1 MIPRM
6 RCVIAGAVAAVLLG
20 ACGAGDLEPVT
31 DAGPGD
37 VTGPMDVADA
47 RVTPDATA
55 DAAPDRVSAPD
66 ATPDVALDAPRD
78 APLDVLRDVAT
89 EAARDVPADLPA
101 NDATVPLPGAVPAGA
116 ACYDLLTRLG
126 VTYTRAGA
134 TRGVVDPVT
143 VSMPLNGVN
152 FRSSS
157 FTAAARPLFMDCRLA
172 VALWHL
178 TGALRTRWNVTD
190 VAHYGI
196 YNYRVIAGTTTL
208 SQHSYA
214 TAIDLANFRTADG
227 TTHSVNNDFTMNG
240 QPTCP
245 PRATSARDR
254 LLKEVACWMYD
265 SRVFH
270 IILTPNYNADHRDHF
285 HCDLSPGAHTIR
297 FELPGGVDPE
307 HHPFFDLFMDDH

>member
-1 MIPRM
+1 MLRRM
-6 RCVIAGAVAAVLLG
+6 RGVIAGAVTAVLLG
-20 ACGAGDLEPVT
+20 ACGAGDLEPVA

-37 VTGPMDVADA
+37 VTRPMDVADA
-47 RVTPDATA
+47 RVTPDAPP
-55 DAAPDRVSAPD
+55 DAPAPDRTSPPD
-66 ATPDVALDAPRD
+66 AAPDVALDAPRD
-78 APLDVLRDVAT
+78 AAIDAPRDAPRDVA
-89 EAARDVPADLPA
+89 ADLA
-101 NDATVPLPGAVPAGA
+101 ADVASVPLPGAVPAGA
-116 ACYDLLTRLG
+116 ACYELLTRIG

-172 VALWHL
+172 VALWHF
-178 TGALRTRWNVTD
+178 TNALRTRWNVTD
-190 VAHYGI
+190 VAHLGI

-270 IILTPNYNADHRDHF
+270 IILTPNYNAAHRDHF
-285 HCDLSPGAHTIR
+285 HCDLSPGAHTVR

-307 HHPFFDLFMDDH
+307 HHPFFDQFMDDH